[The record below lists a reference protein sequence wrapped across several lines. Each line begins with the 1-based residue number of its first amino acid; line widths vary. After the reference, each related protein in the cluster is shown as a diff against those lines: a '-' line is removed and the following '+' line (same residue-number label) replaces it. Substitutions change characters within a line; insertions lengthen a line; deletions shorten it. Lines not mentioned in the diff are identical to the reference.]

1 MLINQKFIVAH
12 INQLCE
18 FSRIAFNRLVDDYS
32 REEGLTPDEIMNA
45 AYCEFMASYKPL
57 P

>member
-1 MLINQKFIVAH
+1 MINQKFIVAR

-18 FSRIAFNRLVDDYS
+18 FSRIAFNQLLDEYS
-32 REEGLTPDEIMNA
+32 QEEGMTPDEIMNA
-45 AYCEFMASYKPL
+45 AYAEFMASYSSL